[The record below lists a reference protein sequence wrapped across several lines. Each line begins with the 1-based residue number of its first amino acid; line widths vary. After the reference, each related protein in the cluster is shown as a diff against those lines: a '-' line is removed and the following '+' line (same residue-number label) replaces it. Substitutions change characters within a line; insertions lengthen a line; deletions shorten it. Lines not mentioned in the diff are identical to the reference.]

1 MATGGADLMT
11 ILRKWENR
19 TPMILT
25 LAAIV
30 QPIFLHIHFYQSG
43 NSMFYHSLHATQTT
57 HKDLNLVES
66 KTVQIVPGFDA
77 FARLNATPSQ
87 RALMQPFDSSLEN
100 PFYDHCIGKEN
111 ATSEQCT
118 DDGMIPYLVM
128 NMIEGKS
135 FYMTGRHNSNVLLA
149 FLTWAMLGIVLG
161 VLFFQSLGESLKEWH
176 NEKTKLPDLMKKL
189 QMWNLCSMLGCGLYV
204 FIAILYSYSSCPNCP
219 NSDHQWVNNASNFY
233 GLVTIISIAIS
244 FYWSFSTQKSMLLF
258 LKYEFPDKELF
269 STAGIASAERQ
280 PLIGATNQKQD
291 IMIPA
296 SMSAVIV
303 KSSSVKTAAIYDT
316 STKYDE
322 ALSYTTETFK
332 KLPFTPTNTF
342 VLKAMIPLLFLW
354 ALFSKTQKA
363 YGLDVDLQLYVVALV
378 SFAMNNYIFKKTLAF
393 VSYTFTW
400 CDRTFTGGTSPE
412 SSGATMKFAIFN
424 STYGQIVL
432 SSVLIQFFIVIVLC
446 VYEGSEW
453 GRGPIFAVLWFIF
466 VYDLV
471 GLLFFLFYQRDSL
484 YPGVDESMTGVSGT
498 VDVTNWFE
506 NLLLRM
512 FDTPF
517 FAAYKYIQAPD
528 TLYKPVGVV
537 EFYGIFVLLHVY
549 IWIFYHEMPV
559 KIRV

>member
-11 ILRKWENR
+11 ILSKRENV

-25 LAAIV
+25 IAAIV
-30 QPIFLHIHFYQSG
+30 EGIFLHAHFYRSG
-43 NSMFYHSLHATQTT
+43 NAMFYHSVHATQTT
-57 HKDLNLVES
+57 HKDLNLVDS

-100 PFYDHCIGKEN
+100 PFYDHCIGKQD

-149 FLTWAMLGIVLG
+149 FVTWAMLGIVLG
-161 VLFFQSLGESLKEWH
+161 ILFFQLLGESLKAWH
-176 NEKTKLPDLMKKL
+176 KQETRLPDLRKQL
-189 QMWNLCSMLGCGLYV
+189 LVWNICSVLGCVLYV
-204 FIAILYSYSSCPNCP
+204 LIAILYSYSSCPNCP

-233 GLVTIISIAIS
+233 GLVTIISISIS
-244 FYWSFSTQKSMLLF
+244 FYWSFSTQKSMILF
-258 LKYEFPDKELF
+258 LKYEFTDTDLF
-269 STAGIASAERQ
+269 STAGIASVERQ

-296 SMSAVIV
+296 SMSAVTV
-303 KSSSVKTAAIYDT
+303 KSSSVKTAAIYDS
-316 STKYDE
+316 STKYDQG
-322 ALSYTTETFK
+322 LSFTAETFK

-342 VLKAMIPLLFLW
+342 VWKAMIPLLFLW

-400 CDRTFTGGTSPE
+400 CDRTFIGGRPPE
-412 SSGATMKFAIFN
+412 SVGATMKFAIFN

-432 SSVLIQFFIVIVLC
+432 SSVLIQFFIVVVLC
-446 VYEGSEW
+446 IYEGSGW
-453 GRGPIFAVLWFIF
+453 GGGPIFAVLWFILG
-466 VYDLV
+466 YDIA
-471 GLLFFLFYQRDSL
+471 GLLFLFLGGDSNQ
-484 YPGVDESMTGVSGT
+484 VVSEGSSGPNELPWWK
-498 VDVTNWFE
+498 D
-506 NLLLRM
+506 LLLWM
-512 FDTPF
+512 FDAPF
-517 FAAYKYIQAPD
+517 FGACKYNQAPD

-537 EFYGIFVLLHVY
+537 EFYGIFVLLSIY
-549 IWIFYHEMPV
+549 SGIFLHEMPV
-559 KIRV
+559 KF